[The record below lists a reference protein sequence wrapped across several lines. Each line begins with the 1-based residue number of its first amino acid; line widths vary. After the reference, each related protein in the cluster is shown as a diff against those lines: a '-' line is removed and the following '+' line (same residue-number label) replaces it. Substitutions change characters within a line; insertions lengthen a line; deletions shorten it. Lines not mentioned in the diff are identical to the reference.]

1 MTSNWA
7 WLVALSYLP
16 VFHPAVIRRDGGG
29 SKFWGE
35 EMRQRHI
42 KQAKQERVDSA
53 GGWLRKTFFKW
64 K

>member
-16 VFHPAVIRRDGGG
+16 VFHPAVIRRGGG
-29 SKFWGE
+29 KFWGE
-35 EMRQRHI
+35 EMRQRHR
-42 KQAKQERVDSA
+42 KQAKQEREDSA
-53 GGWLRKTFFKW
+53 EGWLRKTRFFRW